1 MEVSWL
7 HLIPL
12 LPLIGAAVCGLAGRW
27 LPKSWLYAVALVSVL
42 LSFLTGF
49 FAYTHLG
56 EETQL
61 FHELAWNWFSAGS
74 LHVDMAFMLD
84 RLSGALVLVITGVG
98 FLIHV
103 YSVGYID
110 DDPGYW
116 RYFAYL
122 NLFVAAMLTLVLGDN
137 LVAMFVGW
145 EGVGLCSYLLIGFW
159 FTDEEKAYAGRKAFV
174 VNRIGDFGFL
184 IGIFILYNQT
194 GSVTFS
200 QISTAVLPLGV
211 ASAAAACLF
220 IGATGKS
227 AQLPLYIW
235 LPDAMAAPLRS
246 RR

>member
-12 LPLIGAAVCGLAGRW
+12 LPLAGAAICGILGKW
-27 LPKSWLYAVALVSVL
+27 LPKAWLYAVALVSVL
-42 LSFLTGF
+42 LSFLIGI
-49 FAYTHLG
+49 FAFMHL
-56 EETQL
+56 EEAQT
-61 FHELAWNWFSAGS
+61 FHELAFNWFSAGA
-74 LHVDMAFMLD
+74 LHVDMGFALD
-84 RLSGALVLVITGVG
+84 RLSSALVLVVTGVG

-103 YSVGYID
+103 YSVGYMD
-110 DDPGYW
+110 EDPGYW

-159 FTDEEKAYAGRKAFV
+159 FTDEEKAYAGRKAFI

-184 IGIFILYNQT
+184 IGIFILFAHVGGLSFAQL
-194 GSVTFS
+194 GAAGFPVTQAWDWPQF
-200 QISTAVLPLGV
+200 
-211 ASAAAACLF
+211 AALCLF

-227 AQLPLYIW
+227 AQLPLYVW
-235 LPDAMAAPLRS
+235 LPDAM
-246 RR
+246 